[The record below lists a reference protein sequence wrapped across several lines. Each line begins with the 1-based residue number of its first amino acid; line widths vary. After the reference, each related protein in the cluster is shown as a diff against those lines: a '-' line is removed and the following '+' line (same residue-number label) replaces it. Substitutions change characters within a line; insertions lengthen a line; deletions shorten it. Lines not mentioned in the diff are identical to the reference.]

1 MPTTAS
7 TDPPPP
13 EGLQLRTALLL
24 LTGVSIG
31 STALI
36 ISMTVTALVAESIT
50 GDAIWS
56 GVPVAASV
64 LGTAAGTSLLSM
76 AMVRWGRR
84 SALAVFYITAAAGG
98 FLACLATIMAS
109 LELLIAGVFVVGV
122 GNSANALTRYV
133 AADLQ
138 TPERRATT
146 VGWIVWAG
154 TVGAVVG
161 PNLLSPSDQAG
172 VLIGL
177 PPLSGTYL
185 VSALT
190 FLGAAALYLIYLRP
204 SSLSSGE
211 VALAG
216 PSPAAD
222 TRKLFR
228 LPHVQVSVIALVF
241 GHVVMVL
248 VMTMTPL
255 HLKSA
260 GHGLEVIGLV
270 ASSHIVGMFL
280 FAPVVGLLV
289 DRLGT
294 MPVIFGGQTVLL
306 LATLG
311 GVVVPAS
318 SPVLTGATLFLLGL
332 GWSLGF
338 VAGSASLTRG
348 IPVRHRTL
356 LQGRTDSMVWVSAA
370 GASLLSSLLFST
382 VGFGG
387 LCMVGAAT
395 ILVSL
400 STIAVRRRALLT
412 PAEPEPSALQV

>member
-1 MPTTAS
+1 M
-7 TDPPPP
+7 TDSPR
-13 EGLQLRTALLL
+13 LDRFQLRTSLLL

-50 GDAIWS
+50 GDATWS
-56 GVPVAASV
+56 GVPVAASI

-84 SALAVFYITAAAGG
+84 SALAGFYITAAAGG
-98 FLACLATIMAS
+98 FLACLATIIAS

-138 TPERRATT
+138 PPERRATT

-154 TVGAVVG
+154 TVGAVIG
-161 PNLLSPSDQAG
+161 PNLLSPSDRAG
-172 VLIGL
+172 VLMGL

-185 VSALT
+185 VCALT
-190 FLGAAALYLIYLRP
+190 FLGAATLYLICLRP
-204 SSLSSGE
+204 SSLAPSAE
-211 VALAG
+211 VEMAEPG
-216 PSPAAD
+216 PTAD
-222 TRKLFR
+222 GLRLFR
-228 LPHVQVSVIALVF
+228 IPQVQVSVIALVF

-248 VMTMTPL
+248 IMTMTPL

-280 FAPVVGLLV
+280 FAPLIGLLV

-294 MPVIFGGQTVLL
+294 MPVIFCGQAILL

-311 GVVVPAS
+311 GIVVPAS
-318 SPVLTGATLFLLGL
+318 SPVLTAATLFLLGF
-332 GWSLGF
+332 GWNLGF

-348 IPVRHRTL
+348 IPATHRTL

-382 VGFGG
+382 VGFAG
-387 LCMVGAAT
+387 LSMVGAAA

-400 STIAVRRRALLT
+400 STIAFRRRALPT
-412 PAEPEPSALQV
+412 PAEGEPSALQV

>member
-1 MPTTAS
+1 
-7 TDPPPP
+7 
-13 EGLQLRTALLL
+13 
-24 LTGVSIG
+24 
-31 STALI
+31 
-36 ISMTVTALVAESIT
+36 MTVTALVAEGIT
-50 GDAIWS
+50 GDATWS
-56 GVPVAASV
+56 GVPVAASI

-98 FLACLATIMAS
+98 FLACLATIVAS
-109 LELLIAGVFVVGV
+109 LELLISGVFIVGV

-154 TVGAVVG
+154 TVGAVIG
-161 PNLLSPSDQAG
+161 PNLLSPSDRAG
-172 VLIGL
+172 ILVGL

-185 VSALT
+185 VCALT
-190 FLGAAALYLIYLRP
+190 FLGAATLYLVCLRP
-204 SSLSSGE
+204 TSLSPPAE
-211 VALAG
+211 VMEG
-216 PSPAAD
+216 PGPTAD
-222 TRKLFR
+222 GLSLFR
-228 LPHVQVSVIALVF
+228 IPQVQVSVIALVF

-248 VMTMTPL
+248 IMTMTPL

-260 GHGLEVIGLV
+260 SHGLEVIGLV

-280 FAPVVGLLV
+280 FAPLIGLLV

-294 MPVIFGGQTVLL
+294 MPVIFSGQAILL
-306 LATLG
+306 LATLAG
-311 GVVVPAS
+311 IVVPAS
-318 SPVLTGATLFLLGL
+318 SPVLTAATLFLLGF
-332 GWSLGF
+332 GWNLGF

-348 IPVRHRTL
+348 IPATHRTL

-382 VGFGG
+382 VGFAG
-387 LCMVGAAT
+387 LSMVGAAA

-400 STIAVRRRALLT
+400 STIAVRRLALPT
-412 PAEPEPSALQV
+412 PAEGEPSALQV